1 MKTFVSPGNAVCCS
15 ILSVFGIIFLVSLGF
30 AFDSR
35 VEVLTE
41 FVSDPD
47 DPEATAKACFSAA
60 IVYACFLGFCSCQT
74 LVHRYNSRNQIQ
86 L

>member
-15 ILSVFGIIFLVSLGF
+15 ILSFFGIIFLSVLGL
-30 AFDSR
+30 AFDAK

-41 FVSDPD
+41 FTSDPD
-47 DPEATAKACFSAA
+47 DPHATAKACFTAA
-60 IVYACFLGFCSCQT
+60 IVYACFLAFCSCQS

>member
-15 ILSVFGIIFLVSLGF
+15 LLSFCGIIFLVLLGM
-30 AFDSR
+30 AFDAK

-41 FVSDPD
+41 TINDPD
-47 DPEATAKACFSAA
+47 DPHVTAKACFSAA
-60 IVYACFLGFCSCQT
+60 IVYACFLGFCGCQM
-74 LVHRYNSRNQIQ
+74 LVHKYNSRNQIH

>member
-1 MKTFVSPGNAVCCS
+1 MKTLVGPGFSICCS
-15 ILSVFGIIFLVSLGF
+15 LLSFFGILFLVVLGL
-30 AFDSR
+30 AFDAK

-47 DPEATAKACFSAA
+47 DPKATAQACFTAA

-74 LVHRYNSRNQIQ
+74 LVHKYNARNQIQ

>member
-1 MKTFVSPGNAVCCS
+1 MKTFVSPGNATCCS
-15 ILSVFGIIFLVSLGF
+15 ILSIFGIIFLVILGL
-30 AFDSR
+30 AFDAK

-41 FVSDPD
+41 FITDPD
-47 DPEATAKACFSAA
+47 DPAATAKACFSAA
-60 IVYACFLGFCSCQT
+60 IVYACFLAFCSCQS